1 MESDFKRV
9 LVVGLGLMGGS
20 FAKAIRYAVPAIK
33 MDGLDLDRESIKT
46 ALALGIID
54 AGFSQTQVEKYDLIV
69 LATPLGVYPTI
80 IKKLIPWMSEGAL
93 VTDLGSVK
101 ERVHRE
107 MEACLPNFVSFLG
120 GHPMCGAERNG
131 FSASRADLFDGK
143 VFFVTGGTNCPVQT
157 AYIRL
162 LEAIDVQVVRTSPT
176 EHDTMVAKTS
186 HIPHLTAVLL
196 STLME
201 SEEDFRDYIG
211 EGFRDSTRVAAGDPK
226 VWRDIFLYNAPA
238 ILEDLKEFQIKLNR
252 LKDCLKSDDGIEIL
266 ETLASS
272 KQFQE
277 GIKE

>member
-1 MESDFKRV
+1 MESDFKRI
-9 LVVGLGLMGGS
+9 LIVGMGLMGGS

-33 MDGLDLDRESIKT
+33 MDGLDLDCESIET
-46 ALALGIID
+46 AQALGIID
-54 AGFSQTQVEKYDLIV
+54 AGFSQNQEEKYDLIV
-69 LATPLGVYPTI
+69 LATPLGAYPTI
-80 IKKLIPWMSEGAL
+80 INMLIPWMAEGAL

-107 MEACLPNFVSFLG
+107 MVACLPEFVSFLG

-143 VFFVTGGTNCPVQT
+143 VFFITGGTNCPVQN

-162 LEAIDVQVVRTSPT
+162 LEAIDVQIVRTSPK

-201 SEEDFRDYIG
+201 SEENFKNYIG
-211 EGFRDSTRVAAGDPK
+211 DGFRDSTRIAAGDPK

-238 ILEDLKEFQIKLNR
+238 ILEDLEEFQRKLNR
-252 LKDCLKSDDGIEIL
+252 LKNCLQSDNGMEIL
-266 ETLASS
+266 DTLASG